1 MLHTHNAGNN
11 EFEWWVGN
19 RGLAVVG
26 CLGQTD
32 RAHSR
37 AEGHCRAGGY
47 SPAWMARKL
56 YSSCNS
62 SSNAA
67 FCLAWQN

>member
-1 MLHTHNAGNN
+1 M
-11 EFEWWVGN
+11 
-19 RGLAVVG
+19 VG

-32 RAHSR
+32 RGTPGLG
-37 AEGHCRAGGY
+37 GHCRAGGY

-62 SSNAA
+62 SSKAA